1 MNNLEGFITSN
12 YQGLL
17 QTFLN
22 ERKRSNNIGALF
34 INLDLSENNVYYLSI
49 DMIKD
54 ENIKNSII
62 SRNKI
67 DTNKALLY
75 CYDKDNSEL
84 VEINL

>member
-17 QTFLN
+17 QTFLT

-54 ENIKNSII
+54 ETIRNNIVE
-62 SRNKI
+62 RNKL
-67 DTNKALLY
+67 DTKKALLY
-75 CYDKDNSEL
+75 CYDKNNSEL